1 MYLCYS
7 NYNIMIITEAHLI
20 YFSPTHTS
28 KQVGEA
34 IVHGTGA
41 TNVLTTDLT
50 LKPVD
55 EMELP
60 TSALAIVVLLIER
73 TL

>member
-1 MYLCYS
+1 
-7 NYNIMIITEAHLI
+7 MIITEAHLI
-20 YFSPTHTS
+20 YFSPTYTS

-50 LKPVD
+50 LKPV
-55 EMELP
+55 EERNFLP
-60 TSALAIVVLLIER
+60 RHWLL
-73 TL
+73 LLFLYMVDMWLL